1 VPAAVNV
8 MPLDAPL
15 SMLGVVHDSSEF
27 TVAVCAVLSLLVHVT
42 VSPTFAVMVGGS
54 NLKLAILT
62 VTVPAVL
69 DGAQAPAAA
78 DAALAGADAASL
90 AGADAAL
97 AGAWLCG
104 AADGAVVAALPP
116 QAAARNMVMTMAGM
130 TRLRDMADSTVRA
143 RSLGYAGHYVGIGGS
158 VSRGAGCIH

>member
-1 VPAAVNV
+1 
-8 MPLDAPL
+8 
-15 SMLGVVHDSSEF
+15 
-27 TVAVCAVLSLLVHVT
+27 VT
-42 VSPTFAVMVGGS
+42 VSPTFAVTVGGS
-54 NLKLAILT
+54 NAKLAILT

-97 AGAWLCG
+97 AGASLWGAALWG

-116 QAAARNMVMTMAGM
+116 QAATRNMVMTMAGM

-158 VSRGAGCIH
+158 VSRGGRCIR